1 MVVSSGRTSPI
12 AIDSSDDEALDAI
25 AAAKSPPELVDASVK
40 QERWVAIDLAA
51 DAAAERDKEQDR
63 VRVKRERR
71 SAAAAAV
78 EHGLEVRELVNLTD
92 EIPPPPRFSSTADMK
107 SCPGCGHACTYSGTR
122 VAHPTFCGQGHCRV
136 CELDFC
142 WECGEALSRR
152 PTRLSGSVHVCPRSV
167 QH

>member
-1 MVVSSGRTSPI
+1 L
-12 AIDSSDDEALDAI
+12 EAI
-25 AAAKSPPELVDASVK
+25 ATAETPPELDASVK